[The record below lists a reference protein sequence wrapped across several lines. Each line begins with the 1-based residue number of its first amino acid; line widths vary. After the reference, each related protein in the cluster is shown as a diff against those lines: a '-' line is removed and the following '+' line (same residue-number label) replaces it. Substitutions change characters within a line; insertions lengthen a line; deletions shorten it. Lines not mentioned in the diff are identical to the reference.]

1 MKTSIKYVL
10 VALLVGAGWWFFN
23 NTETAPSAQNSE
35 LAHVLN
41 ECDVITEKAAADLVA
56 IVEFQKLEIAGRKAN
71 VFKTCMKDR
80 AYHENPAWTKYAT
93 PLATQKAKNENTSV
107 DEAFENLRRVNM
119 VVAQPS
125 QDKPWFWIQTA
136 H

>member
-23 NTETAPSAQNSE
+23 NTETAPPAQNSE

-125 QDKPWFWIQTA
+125 QDKPWFWIQTP